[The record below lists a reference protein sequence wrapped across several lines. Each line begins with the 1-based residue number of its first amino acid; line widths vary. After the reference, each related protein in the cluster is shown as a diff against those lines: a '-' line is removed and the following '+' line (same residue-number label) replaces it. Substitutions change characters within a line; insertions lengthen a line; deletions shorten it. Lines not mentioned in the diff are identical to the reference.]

1 MREICC
7 IKKTKDFM
15 KRALVLFLCAAAMAA
30 FVSDGKAESDN
41 QQVAESSAIYIA
53 AQAQQAELQIQT
65 QSIEAL
71 FQLSKSQKSNANN
84 LYPTLNVFTSNKKY
98 SFNMF
103 SKDVKENFQ
112 SDICSYEV
120 IGRSVRGRDIYA
132 LRVGTGQM
140 KVLITAGVHARET
153 ANTPMVMQGLFDMLG
168 AYQNG
173 DSRVSEVLSRVTF
186 IVVPLVNPDG
196 YDECVRRN
204 SGSKKT
210 NARGVDLNRNFPFK
224 YWGSKKKKKGNGYPG
239 PHPASEPET
248 QAIMALIAAHDFTLA
263 VDVHSRGRLFF
274 CQKGG
279 LTTEDIANGRNP
291 DELNA
296 VSLALAQTLGN
307 HVNYRVVPETKV
319 VFGEEGT
326 LTDYAFSQGIP
337 TVTFETLKSG
347 ARQPASAK
355 LIRQEYAFINWP
367 NVFCEIGLFA
377 AGQ

>member
-1 MREICC
+1 
-7 IKKTKDFM
+7 M
-15 KRALVLFLCAAAMAA
+15 KRVLAILLCAAAMAA
-30 FVSDGKAESDN
+30 FVSDGKAESDHR
-41 QQVAESSAIYIA
+41 QVSEPSAMHSA
-53 AQAQQAELQIQT
+53 AQAHQADLQIQK
-65 QSIEAL
+65 QPIEAA
-71 FQLSKSQKSNANN
+71 FQPAKSQKSKAAI
-84 LYPTLNVFTSNKKY
+84 LYPAINVFTSNKKY
-98 SFNMF
+98 RFNMF
-103 SKDVKENFQ
+103 ANDVIENFQ
-112 SDICSYEV
+112 GDICSYEV
-120 IGRSVRGRDIYA
+120 VGRSVKGRDIYA
-132 LRVGTGQM
+132 LRVGTGQA

-173 DSRVSEVLSRVTF
+173 DPRVSEVLSRVTF

-196 YDECVRRN
+196 YEECVRRN
-204 SGSKKT
+204 SGSRKT
-210 NARGVDLNRNFPFK
+210 NARGVDINRNFPFK

-307 HVNYRVVPETKV
+307 HVGYRVVPETKV

-337 TVTFETLKSG
+337 TVTFETLRSG

-355 LIRQEYAFINWP
+355 LIREEYAFINWP